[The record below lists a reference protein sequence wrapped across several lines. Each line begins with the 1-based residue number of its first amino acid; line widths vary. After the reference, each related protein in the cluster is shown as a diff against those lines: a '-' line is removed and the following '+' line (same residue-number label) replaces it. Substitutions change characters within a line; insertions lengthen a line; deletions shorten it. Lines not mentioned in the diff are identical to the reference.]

1 MKNFMDKVKDHCTI
15 GLSQNMNSQ
24 QKLTKE
30 NNLAPILRNIKF
42 GKTLYAFS
50 KRHYEKLHIT

>member
-1 MKNFMDKVKDHCTI
+1 MDKVKDHCTI